1 MLFLGA
7 LLLAAAPVAAP
18 PPEPVRVGVSVQAR
32 ATVEILRAE
41 PVTAEPRAGGVERRV
56 KPTAQGLLVEFS

>member
-1 MLFLGA
+1 MVFLGA

-18 PPEPVRVGVSVQAR
+18 PPEPVRIGVSIQAR

-41 PVTAEPRAGGVERRV
+41 WATPEAAAGGVERRV
-56 KPTAQGLLVEFS
+56 KPTALGLLVEFS